1 MECYGSKKQK
11 LQTCSP
17 SKNIL
22 LSFIHTCIFLLTIF
36 LYYSDIPVSSSH
48 SSSRVATSL
57 SSSQRIENNA
67 SGGAVSDGIEV
78 VDITGSSGASIPTDS
93 SDLPNATLPVSSE
106 TTSTET
112 ASTTS

>member
-1 MECYGSKKQK
+1 M
-11 LQTCSP
+11 
-17 SKNIL
+17 
-22 LSFIHTCIFLLTIF
+22 HIFVNNFF
-36 LYYSDIPVSSSH
+36 LYYSDIPVSSSQ

-112 ASTTS
+112 ASTTSLYNRGNI